1 MNWKVFRKL
10 VLKRILDYFFQG
22 LIYIAPISLTIYCII
37 WVLQNIDGQVSNL
50 ISVHIPG
57 LGIIILFF
65 LIALLG
71 FVGKRLISNPIKTEF
86 EQLLNKAPAI
96 KLIFTSIRDFLSA
109 FVGSNKKFKEPVLV
123 KISDHIEK
131 LGFITQQELD
141 VLGIK
146 GKVAVYLPYS
156 YSFLGE
162 LVIVPK
168 ENVTLIDISSA
179 QVMKFVVSGGVSGID
194 TKEEDEITD

>member
-1 MNWKVFRKL
+1 MNWARFRKM

-22 LIYIAPISLTIYCII
+22 LIYVAPIGLTIYCII
-37 WVLQNIDGQVSNL
+37 WILQNIDGQVSKL
-50 ISVHIPG
+50 MSVHIPG

-71 FVGKRLISNPIKTEF
+71 FIGKRLISNPIKTEF
-86 EQLLNKAPAI
+86 EQLLNRAPII

-123 KISDHIEK
+123 KISEHVEK

-141 VLGIK
+141 VLGIE
-146 GKVAVYLPYS
+146 GKVAVYFPYS

-162 LVIVPK
+162 LVIVSK
-168 ENVTLIDISSA
+168 ENVKLIDIPSA

-194 TKEEDEITD
+194 TKEEEEHAE